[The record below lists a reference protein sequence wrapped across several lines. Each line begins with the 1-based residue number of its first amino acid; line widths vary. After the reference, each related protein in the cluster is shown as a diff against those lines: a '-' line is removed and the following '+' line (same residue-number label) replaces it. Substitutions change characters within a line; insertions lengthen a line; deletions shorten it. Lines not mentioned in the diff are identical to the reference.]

1 MVGACGS
8 VPQES
13 EVPAPTVKA
22 KRPKKKKSG
31 EPEPAHA
38 AVVPGETDY
47 EPLLEHLQRPNKQKT
62 ADIRI
67 LILAWILLSEQSS
80 SAGGNVPRHSLDL
93 VPQDV
98 RLKSRMSYL
107 GEFAFFL

>member
-1 MVGACGS
+1 MCGL

-38 AVVPGETDY
+38 AVAPGETDY
-47 EPLLEHLQRPNKQKT
+47 EPLLIDLQRPNRQKT

-67 LILAWILLSEQSS
+67 LILVWIVLSEQTS

-93 VPQDV
+93 VPQEI

-107 GEFAFFL
+107 GKLA